1 MSEPQYLSLTEIS
14 VYSKASRERLNNPKE
29 NFKLVAALIAAI
41 HPREAD
47 IAIADIGCANGEL
60 LYFLRSVFPNA
71 RLTGY
76 DREPKFLEV
85 ARSLNLPNTHFEEGD
100 LREIRP
106 AELFDCVVC
115 LGTVPIFQDPAE
127 VMHPLLSMVKPGG
140 LLLAD
145 GLFNRH
151 ECEVRV
157 SFCDNSTSAG
167 KGLWR
172 IDFAQHSRTRIRTL
186 LEPLCSRVEFHDN
199 EMGVDIPKRDDRPHV
214 NVWTFKDE
222 SGRRHQTNG
231 LNLLLDDT
239 IVAATRR

>member
-1 MSEPQYLSLTEIS
+1 MPYLNLPEIS
-14 VYSKASRERLNNPKE
+14 PYSKASPERLSKPKE
-29 NFKLVAALIAAI
+29 NFKLVAALISAI

-47 IAIADIGCANGEL
+47 VAIADVGCANGEL

-76 DREPKFLEV
+76 DLEPKFLEV
-85 ARSLNLPNTHFEEGD
+85 ARSLNLPNAHFREGD
-100 LREIRP
+100 LRELRP
-106 AELFDCVVC
+106 AEHFDCVIC

-127 VMHPLLSMVKPGG
+127 VMRPLLSMVKPGG

-145 GLFNRH
+145 GLFNRY

-157 SFCDNSTSAG
+157 SFCDNSTSTSQ
-167 KGLWR
+167 GLWR
-172 IDFAQHSRTRIRTL
+172 TDFTQHSRTQIRTL
-186 LEPLCSRVEFHDN
+186 LKPLCSRVEFRDI

-222 SGRRHQTNG
+222 SGRRLITSG
-231 LNLLLDDT
+231 LNLLLNGT
-239 IVAATRR
+239 MLAATRR